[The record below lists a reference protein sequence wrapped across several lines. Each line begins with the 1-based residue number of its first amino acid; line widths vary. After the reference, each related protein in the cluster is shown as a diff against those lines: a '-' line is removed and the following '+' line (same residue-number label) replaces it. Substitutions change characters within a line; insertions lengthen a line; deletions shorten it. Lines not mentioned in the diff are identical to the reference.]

1 MYMIDRIAINP
12 QYLNNSEDE
21 CDIQEM
27 HTTKSQNYINR

>member
-1 MYMIDRIAINP
+1 MIDRIAINP

-27 HTTKSQNYINR
+27 HTTKYKITKLYQ